1 MKYLQL
7 IILLICSFSISAQK
21 KEPMEFHS
29 ENEKAEMLYRE
40 AIQLQSSREFEPA
53 MKNLEGA
60 IRRDPKFEAAYAL
73 LVKNYE
79 LFLLNDKLLKLYPV
93 ILENLPQSN
102 LAGKVHLGYAEQ
114 RFNEGKMEEA
124 KAECEQSLRLNTKD
138 LAMKSRALQIIR
150 NADFV
155 LAERKLPAD
164 SLVFQPL
171 SPEVDRFPL
180 QYFPAM
186 TADENFIIF
195 TARKGSHASF
205 DENIYVSRKMND
217 HWMIPQGISNLINT
231 SENEGTSSINADG
244 RVLVFTRCGSP
255 EGQGSCDLFITE
267 REGNFWSQPKPLREV
282 NSPYWDS
289 HPSLSADG
297 RKIYF
302 TSARPGGLGKMDIWS
317 AEKDSNGVWNP
328 PQNLGEEINT
338 PYDEET
344 PFIHANGQTLYFAS
358 DGHPGFGKVDLFETS
373 PSGKGWKKPRNLGRI
388 INGKDDESGLFIT
401 ASGKTG
407 MYCIED
413 RRDRDL
419 LASQIKTFRVPESM
433 KSGPSCTYI
442 SGVVTDALSSKK
454 LAALVEMVNLGTGKT
469 EFSMSSDKD
478 LGTYTAIV
486 SLGQRYGLYVSRA
499 GYLFASFT
507 IQTDSILPAS
517 GGIRQDIKL
526 EPIRQGAVVVLNN
539 IFFES
544 GKADLLEASRTELRR
559 VGRLMS
565 LNPEMKIEVSGH
577 TDDVG
582 KDQDNLLLSQKRANA
597 VRDHLLKQGIP
608 SARILPKG
616 YGESKPLNNNSDE
629 SKRQLNR
636 RIEFRVL

>member
-1 MKYLQL
+1 MKHW
-7 IILLICSFSISAQK
+7 LLILCSLFALRLEAQK
-21 KEPMEFHS
+21 KEPMVHHS
-29 ENEKAEMLYRE
+29 SNEKADNLFRE
-40 AIQLQSSREFEPA
+40 AIENQRSRQFDLA
-53 MKNLEGA
+53 MKNLEAA
-60 IRRDPKFEAAYAL
+60 IRKDPMFEQAYAM

-79 LFLLNDKLLKLYPV
+79 LFLLQEKLLKIYPE
-93 ILENLPQSN
+93 ILRHLPESN
-102 LAGKVHLGYAEQ
+102 LAGRVHLGYAEL
-114 RFNEGKMEEA
+114 RFQEGKMEEA
-124 KAECEQSLRLNTKD
+124 KTESELSLRLNTKD
-138 LAMKSRALQIIR
+138 LELKTRALQIIR

-164 SLVFQPL
+164 SLDLQPL
-171 SPEVDRFPL
+171 SSEVDRFPL

-195 TARKGSHASF
+195 TARKGNHASF
-205 DENIYVSRKMND
+205 DENIYVSRKVNG

-267 REGNFWSQPKPLREV
+267 REGNFWTQPRPLKEV

-297 RKIYF
+297 RKLFF
-302 TSARPGGLGKMDIWS
+302 TSARPGGQGRMDIWC

-328 PQNLGEEINT
+328 PRNLGQEINT

-358 DGHPGFGKVDLFETS
+358 DGHPGFGKVDIFETS
-373 PSGKGWKKPRNLGRI
+373 PAGTGWKKPRNLGRV
-388 INGKDDESGLFIT
+388 INGRDDESGLFIT

-407 MYCIED
+407 MFCIEE

-419 LASQIKTFRVPESM
+419 LSSQIRVFSVPPSM
-433 KSGPSCTYI
+433 KSGPSCTYLT
-442 SGVVTDALSSKK
+442 GKVTDALTSKK
-454 LAALVEMVNLGTGKT
+454 LSALVELVNLASGKT
-469 EFSMSSDKD
+469 EFSMNSDRD
-478 LGTYTAIV
+478 LGSFTAV
-486 SLGQRYGLYVSRA
+486 LTLGQRYGLYVSKE

-507 IQTDSILPAS
+507 IHTDSIPGDSAGMRKDVQL
-517 GGIRQDIKL
+517 Q
-526 EPIRQGAVVVLNN
+526 PIRSGAAIVLNN
-539 IFFES
+539 LFFES
-544 GKADLLEASRTELRR
+544 GKAELLPASLPELRK

-565 LNPEMKIEVSGH
+565 LNPSIKIEVSGH
-577 TDDVG
+577 TDAVG

-597 VRDHLLKQGIP
+597 VRDHLVKQGI
-608 SARILPKG
+608 SAIRISPKG
-616 YGESKPLNNNSDE
+616 YGETKALNDNADE
-629 SKRQLNR
+629 EKRQLNR
-636 RIEFRVL
+636 RIEFKVL